1 MPNLK
6 EFSLICLS
14 KDINIRFYKKLIKK
28 LLSLKLD
35 YIFLN
40 IIKDINK
47 YVYPQLEP
55 EYYTFNELKEIYPE
69 IINLPLKK
77 KIYIKKL

>member
-1 MPNLK
+1 M
-6 EFSLICLS
+6 
-14 KDINIRFYKKLIKK
+14 IKN
-28 LLSLKLD
+28 LLSLKID

-47 YVYPQLEP
+47 DVYPQLEP

-69 IINLPLKK
+69 INNLPRKK
-77 KIYIKKL
+77 KISIKKL